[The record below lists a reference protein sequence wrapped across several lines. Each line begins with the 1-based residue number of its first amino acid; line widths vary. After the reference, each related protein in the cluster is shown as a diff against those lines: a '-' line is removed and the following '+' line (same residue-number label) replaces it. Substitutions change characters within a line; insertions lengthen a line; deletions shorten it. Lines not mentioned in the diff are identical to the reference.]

1 MPMLSSL
8 AEITVLED
16 ESGSTSMQ
24 RAVSRLHTLLDERAM
39 TPAQLWRRLEAQERA
54 FDIKTVYR
62 LADPSQP
69 LLRLDLRLA
78 GAICHVLGIRLD
90 ELIVFA
96 EPTDSLESLPP
107 PKQQRL
113 DALLDRHDDG
123 ALSPEELAELGDLVA
138 EAEQVALT
146 NARRLAERR
155 QSQSGTSDTQQ
166 RRVS

>member
-1 MPMLSSL
+1 MLSCLGETSVQ
-8 AEITVLED
+8 AD
-16 ESGSTSMQ
+16 DSGRIPMQ
-24 RAVSRLHTLLDERAM
+24 RAVSRLHTLLGERAL
-39 TPAQLWRRLEAQERA
+39 TRAQLWRRLEAQERA
-54 FDIKTVYR
+54 FDIKAVYR

-78 GAICHVLGIRLD
+78 GAICHELGISLD

-96 EPTDSLESLPP
+96 DSAESLESLPL

-113 DALLDRHDDG
+113 DALLDQHEDA
-123 ALSPEELAELGDLVA
+123 ALSPEELAELGGLVA

-146 NARRLAERR
+146 NARRLDERR
-155 QSQSGTSDTQQ
+155 RRHSEPGDTQR